1 MHWIARDASG
11 THHKGFFMFHKN
23 VLTSL
28 GSISPQQIPA
38 SSSPS
43 NNRIALDPNG
53 SKAPHQKP
61 PEGGRRNFLATSGSA
76 TQRGTPVTK

>member
-1 MHWIARDASG
+1 MHWIARDTSI

-43 NNRIALDPNG
+43 NNADRTG
-53 SKAPHQKP
+53 STWQRSSAPKP
-61 PEGGRRNFLATSGSA
+61 PDRGRNFLATSGSA
-76 TQRGTPVTK
+76 TQSGTPVTK